1 MGGWTDGTGGG
12 WKGEGSSRKSRA
24 QQPREEDRGG
34 RMGTGSADG
43 TSKVVVSGGR
53 SVRRTLV
60 LLALLTHHC

>member
-1 MGGWTDGTGGG
+1 MDGRNRGGMEGGG
-12 WKGEGSSRKSRA
+12 EFPQEPG
-24 QQPREEDRGG
+24 QQRREEDRGG